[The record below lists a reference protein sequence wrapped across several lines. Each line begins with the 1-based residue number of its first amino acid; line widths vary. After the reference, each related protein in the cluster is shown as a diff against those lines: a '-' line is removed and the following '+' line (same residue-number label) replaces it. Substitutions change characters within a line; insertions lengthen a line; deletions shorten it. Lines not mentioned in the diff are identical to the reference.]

1 MTESNCPTEPMMNLA
16 TLADQSIQ
24 ANQVQSLATKI
35 SHAYSGAQA
44 ELLDQVSKYFIDA
57 HDLLESLSAE
67 AAQGSPDNYA
77 RHIVYA
83 DPQGAFTM
91 MFLVWRP
98 GQFSPVHA
106 HHVWCAYKV
115 LKGTLSEQHFRYDAA
130 SDAAV
135 LTGGAERAEG
145 NVVVAL
151 PGLEQIHRLGNAGT
165 EVAISLHIYGV
176 GAQNVPAGINHVL
189 DRVLDAGTMN

>member
-1 MTESNCPTEPMMNLA
+1 MMNLA
-16 TLADQSIQ
+16 TLPDQAIQ
-24 ANQVQSLATKI
+24 STQVQRLATQVTQA
-35 SHAYSGAQA
+35 HAGAQA

-67 AAQGSPDNYA
+67 ATSGNPDNYA

-83 DPQGAFTM
+83 APNGAFTM

-115 LKGTLSEQHFRYDAA
+115 LQGTLSEQHFHYDAA
-130 SDAAV
+130 ADAAV
-135 LTGGAERAEG
+135 LSGGAERAEG
-145 NVVVAL
+145 SVVVAL

-165 EVAISLHIYGV
+165 EVAISLHIYGL
-176 GAQNVPAGINHVL
+176 GEQEVPSGINHILGRIVE
-189 DRVLDAGTMN
+189 AGTMN